1 MHACSLRASPSLE
14 QSQPRWGLF
23 FHSRHGGAI
32 RPSELLGIRIT
43 EYKDL
48 ISMKLKFIA
57 PNSHPSATLGVLSL
71 LLGIAGSGIG
81 YLGLYLKQ
89 DMMGLIAVIIIGF
102 AVLGALASLIWNVV
116 WTIRG
121 GGKRP

>member
-1 MHACSLRASPSLE
+1 
-14 QSQPRWGLF
+14 
-23 FHSRHGGAI
+23 
-32 RPSELLGIRIT
+32 
-43 EYKDL
+43 
-48 ISMKLKFIA
+48 MKLKFIA

-121 GGKRP
+121 GGKRR

>member
-1 MHACSLRASPSLE
+1 
-14 QSQPRWGLF
+14 
-23 FHSRHGGAI
+23 
-32 RPSELLGIRIT
+32 
-43 EYKDL
+43 
-48 ISMKLKFIA
+48 MKLKFIA